1 MNNLLEKFE
10 KKQIE
15 NLTSK
20 KRIPAFRPGDTI
32 KVTLKITEG
41 DKSRLQSFEG
51 MCIARKNNSVNSKF
65 TLRKISHGEGVERV
79 FPLFSANIDKIEVIR
94 KGNVKR
100 AKLYYLRDRTGKS
113 ARIAD
118 RDRGDEVDQYAMTKE
133 EVISE
138 DSSKETSIEA
148 TQTESIEQSAE
159 PKAEEEQIK
168 KEASEITIKLIRN
181 PDILAS
187 KAARPSP
194 PFIVGFAA
202 ETEGTINNAR
212 NKLER
217 KKVDLMIA
225 NHIEGKDKPFG
236 SDRNA
241 LVLIDQNT
249 EFDLGQDT
257 KINLARILVTE
268 IAKRFHAK
276 NSTEST

>member
-41 DKSRLQSFEG
+41 GKSRLQSFEG

-79 FPLFSANIDKIEVIR
+79 FPLFSTNIDKIEVIR

-118 RDRGDEVDQYAMTKE
+118 RDRGDEIDQYAMTE
-133 EVISE
+133 EGATSE
-138 DSSKETSIEA
+138 ENSKETGIEENK
-148 TQTESIEQSAE
+148 TESIEQNTE
-159 PKAEEEQIK
+159 PKAEEEKIK
-168 KEASEITIKLIRN
+168 EDLQKKSVKSEAPAEEAEKKT
-181 PDILAS
+181 DEQS
-187 KAARPSP
+187 K
-194 PFIVGFAA
+194 
-202 ETEGTINNAR
+202 
-212 NKLER
+212 
-217 KKVDLMIA
+217 
-225 NHIEGKDKPFG
+225 
-236 SDRNA
+236 
-241 LVLIDQNT
+241 
-249 EFDLGQDT
+249 
-257 KINLARILVTE
+257 
-268 IAKRFHAK
+268 
-276 NSTEST
+276 